1 MEEQFVTLEQAIR
14 LKDLG
19 FDEEC
24 LCLYDDNKL
33 QIMTQ
38 HSPDVIATTKNSNMH
53 LKSSINEV
61 QSVIAAP
68 LYQQAF
74 DWLREKHDIFYHIYD
89 NTGND
94 DNALWFY
101 EVTHDIHY
109 YVSKLYKTYYEA
121 KNAALNYIINELLC

>member
-1 MEEQFVTLEQAIR
+1 MKKQFVTLEQAIR

-19 FDEEC
+19 FNKEC

-38 HSPDVIATTKNSNMH
+38 HSPDVIATVKNSNMR
-53 LKSSINEV
+53 LKSGINEV

-74 DWLREKHDIFYHIYD
+74 DWLREKYNIFYHLYYNVDNGD
-89 NTGND
+89 NT
-94 DNALWFY
+94 LWFY
-101 EVTHDIHY
+101 EVEHDINYH
-109 YVSKLYKTYYEA
+109 VSKYHKTYYDA
-121 KNAALNYIINELLC
+121 KNAALNYIINELL